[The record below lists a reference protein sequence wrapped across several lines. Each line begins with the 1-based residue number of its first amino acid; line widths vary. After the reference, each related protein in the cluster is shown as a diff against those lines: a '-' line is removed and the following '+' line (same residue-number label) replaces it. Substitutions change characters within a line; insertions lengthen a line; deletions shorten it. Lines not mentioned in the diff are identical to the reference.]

1 MIKPWL
7 FEFLP
12 ELGSRSVEPNA
23 QDVAALFGRYLDL
36 WVRDEALG
44 FEGIFFSEHH
54 FGRSYSPSPN
64 LLIAALGPRTKRLRL
79 GVMGVVLPYYHP
91 ARVVEE
97 IGMLD
102 HLTGGRLEIGTAI
115 GVPQE
120 LGRLNV
126 TMAEARER
134 NDEIVAFLDAA
145 LTNRIVSHRGKY
157 FSFSNLRLLPR
168 TPRWMTVISAE
179 SARRAARRRVKIS
192 TGFNATQLIKRIFDA
207 YRAEAGALGFE
218 AGLEYFAL
226 RRRVIV
232 APTTSQARV
241 YADAV
246 TERLKSF
253 VAEDERLSTQ
263 APDAPAPSGGF
274 TLSDEEFI
282 TGTPKEAAQTIIEQ
296 CRTVGAG
303 HFLTVLNWSAPVDEV
318 AQAHELFG
326 REAIPILRKA

>member
-12 ELGSRSVEPNA
+12 ELGSPSVEPNA

-120 LGRLNV
+120 LGRLNM

-168 TPRWMTVISAE
+168 TLQQRFPPRWMTVISAE
-179 SARRAARRRVKIS
+179 SARRAARRRVRIS

-207 YRAEAGALGFE
+207 YRAEADALGFE
-218 AGLEYFAL
+218 AGLSTSRCGGAL
-226 RRRVIV
+226 PWRPQQAKRV
-232 APTTSQARV
+232 
-241 YADAV
+241 
-246 TERLKSF
+246 
-253 VAEDERLSTQ
+253 
-263 APDAPAPSGGF
+263 
-274 TLSDEEFI
+274 
-282 TGTPKEAAQTIIEQ
+282 
-296 CRTVGAG
+296 CMRTRSPNA
-303 HFLTVLNWSAPVDEV
+303 
-318 AQAHELFG
+318 
-326 REAIPILRKA
+326 

>member
-12 ELGSRSVEPNA
+12 ELGSPSTEPNA
-23 QDVAALFGRYLDL
+23 ADVTALFGRYLDL

-97 IGMLD
+97 FGILD

-120 LGRLNV
+120 LARLNM

-134 NDEIVAFLDAA
+134 NEEIVDVLDTA
-145 LTNRIVSHRGKY
+145 LANRVISHRGKY
-157 FSFSNLRLLPR
+157 FSFGELRPLPR
-168 TPRWMTVISAE
+168 TLQRPSPPRWTTVVSAD
-179 SARRAARRRVKIS
+179 SARRAARRRIKIS
-192 TGFNATQLIKRIFDA
+192 TGFNATAKVKQIFDA
-207 YRAEAGALGFE
+207 YREEAEANGF
-218 AGLEYFAL
+218 
-226 RRRVIV
+226 
-232 APTTSQARV
+232 
-241 YADAV
+241 
-246 TERLKSF
+246 
-253 VAEDERLSTQ
+253 
-263 APDAPAPSGGF
+263 
-274 TLSDEEFI
+274 
-282 TGTPKEAAQTIIEQ
+282 
-296 CRTVGAG
+296 
-303 HFLTVLNWSAPVDEV
+303 H
-318 AQAHELFG
+318 
-326 REAIPILRKA
+326 